1 MSEEEYGT
9 FQQTSESKMI
19 TGLALGLQS
28 RGIRSAGVP
37 STADAG
43 GGAAMQRDGG
53 VLEVP
58 LKQMAGSEVPTG
70 SGAVEI
76 AAKEPAALAD
86 MEMQDIE
93 NELDARAGDERARAR
108 ELLATSAAI
117 DVNKQIDA
125 ELITSPNYLEQLLLM
140 CEKIQFDPAIIK

>member
-1 MSEEEYGT
+1 
-9 FQQTSESKMI
+9 
-19 TGLALGLQS
+19 
-28 RGIRSAGVP
+28 
-37 STADAG
+37 
-43 GGAAMQRDGG
+43 
-53 VLEVP
+53 
-58 LKQMAGSEVPTG
+58 MAGSEVPTG

-117 DVNKQIDA
+117 DVNK
-125 ELITSPNYLEQLLLM
+125 
-140 CEKIQFDPAIIK
+140 